1 MERQPS
7 DESVKPLDYLNNLD
21 LDLIYE
27 DQLEE
32 IRARIAQDINYLE
45 AELDKIKSNEKYYD
59 DFSLLA
65 EATKLDET
73 IKLAKLKLEELKN
86 ETEIK
91 LPKKA
96 EITE

>member
-1 MERQPS
+1 MEQQPP
-7 DESVKPLDYLNNLD
+7 DESARPLDYLNNLD

>member
-65 EATKLDET
+65 EA

-86 ETEIK
+86 ETGIK